1 MNIILHFRGVGRLA
15 ARLVLLTGLALP
27 LGGIDSFEA
36 LAAPSADLWPRWQK
50 HDPAATQTLDHSSWD
65 RLLETYIRPDGKG
78 LNRFPYGEVTA
89 ADKAAL
95 EDYIA
100 MLSQTRISGFGR
112 AEQMAYWI
120 NLYNALTVKVIL
132 DHYPVASIRDIDTSP
147 GWFADGPWGAELV
160 TVEGEAITLDD
171 IEHRILRP
179 IWRDPRIHYAVNCAS
194 VGCPNL
200 QERAFTGENAETLLE
215 AGARAYINS
224 PRGVWIEDGAL
235 QVSSIYAWFAEDFG
249 DSDEAIIEHLKRYA
263 EPPLTKSLERAKEID
278 GHDYDW
284 GLNG

>member
-1 MNIILHFRGVGRLA
+1 MNISVHFGSAGKLA

-50 HDPAATQTLDHSSWD
+50 HDPAAAQTLDHSAWD
-65 RLLETYIRPDGKG
+65 RLLEAYIKPDGDG
-78 LNRFPYGEVTA
+78 LNRFAYDEVTA

-95 EDYIA
+95 EDYIGT
-100 MLSQTRISGFGR
+100 LSETRISGFGR
-112 AEQMAYWI
+112 PEQMAYWI
-120 NLYNALTVKVIL
+120 NLYNALTIKVIL
-132 DHYPVASIRDIDTSP
+132 DHYPVESIRDIDTSP
-147 GWFADGPWGAELV
+147 GWFADGPWGEELV

-200 QERAFTGENAETLLE
+200 QERAFTGENTEALLE

-224 PRGVWIEDGAL
+224 PRGVQFEDGAL
-235 QVSSIYAWFAEDFG
+235 QVSSIYVWFAEDFG
-249 DSDEAIIEHLKRYA
+249 ESDEAIIEHLKRYA
-263 EPPLTKSLERAKEID
+263 EPPLASTLERAEEID

-284 GLNG
+284 RLNG

>member
-263 EPPLTKSLERAKEID
+263 EPPLAKSLERTKEID

-284 GLNG
+284 RLNG